1 MSAKKNLDLGSFAQD
16 VLIGLSSKP
25 KSIPSKYFYDATG
38 DKLFQQIMAMP
49 EYYLTRKEFE
59 ILENQHKSIL
69 KKILSKNEPFNL
81 VELGAGDGLKTKIL
95 LRYLDVIGADFTYFP
110 IDFSGTVLE
119 ELKGSLAEELPNL
132 PVKPI
137 EDTYRGSLLK
147 REWENGKPSLIL
159 FLGGNIGNFPLKEAR
174 DVLDHL
180 RLGTV
185 FGDEVLLGF
194 DLKKNPQTI
203 LDAYHDKEG
212 ITREFNLNLLKRMNR
227 ELGANFDVEEFMHW
241 PSYNPVN
248 GECRSH
254 LVSLKKQKVDITALN
269 QAFEFEAFEPIF
281 IEISKKYNLGEIKK
295 LARRSGFE
303 LKEAFLDGESFFA
316 DVLWERV

>member
-16 VLIGLSSKP
+16 VLLGLSSKP

-38 DKLFQQIMAMP
+38 DKLFQEIMAMP

-59 ILENQHKSIL
+59 ILENQHEAIL
-69 KKILSKNEPFNL
+69 EKILSKKEPFNL

-95 LRYLDVIGADFTYFP
+95 LRHLDKVGAEYTYFP
-110 IDFSGTVLE
+110 IDFSGTVLA
-119 ELKGSLAEELPNL
+119 ELKESLADELPNL
-132 PVKPI
+132 EVKTI

-147 REWENGKPSLIL
+147 REWENGRPSFIL
-159 FLGGNIGNFPLKEAR
+159 FLGGNIGNFPLKEAH

-180 RLGTV
+180 RIGTV

-203 LDAYHDKEG
+203 LDAYHDKDG
-212 ITREFNLNLLKRMNR
+212 VTREFNLNLLRRMNR
-227 ELGANFDVEEFMHW
+227 ELGANFVLENFMHW

-254 LVSLKKQKVDITALN
+254 LVSLKNQNVDILDLN
-269 QAFEFEAFEPIF
+269 QAFEFEAHEPIF
-281 IEISKKYNLGEIKK
+281 TEISKKYSLSEIKK
-295 LARRSGFE
+295 LAQRSGFE
-303 LKEAFLDGESFFA
+303 LKESFLDQDRYFA
-316 DVLWERV
+316 DVLWERI